1 MKKLNLVQLLLL
13 TSILSTSCSSIR
25 ELSPSYTKT
34 YRITYNYSCQSG
46 YIMAQDVNGNR
57 FCVLSDN
64 SRFKTFSHET
74 KVNNKAVAKKSKKVP
89 KINCQRVFKEV
100 NQCMR

>member
-1 MKKLNLVQLLLL
+1 MKYLMLLF
-13 TSILSTSCSSIR
+13 ITSCGMNQ
-25 ELSPSYTKT
+25 LQPTYTKT
-34 YRITYNYSCQSG
+34 YKVTYNYSCQPG

-64 SRFKTFSHET
+64 SRFKTFSYET
-74 KVNNKAVAKKSKKVP
+74 KTNTKAVAKKPKKVE
-89 KINCQRVFKEV
+89 KINCQRVFREI

>member
-1 MKKLNLVQLLLL
+1 MRKLNLVQLLLL
-13 TSILSTSCSSIR
+13 TSILLTSCSSIR

-34 YRITYNYSCQSG
+34 YRITYNYSCQQG

-74 KVNNKAVAKKSKKVP
+74 KVNTKTTIKKPKKVA
-89 KINCQRVFKEV
+89 KINCQRVFKEI

>member
-1 MKKLNLVQLLLL
+1 MKYLILLFISSCGMNQLQ
-13 TSILSTSCSSIR
+13 SSYER
-25 ELSPSYTKT
+25 KYTVT
-34 YRITYNYSCQSG
+34 MHEYCPNH
-46 YIMAQDVNGNR
+46 YIMAQDVNGDR

-74 KVNNKAVAKKSKKVP
+74 KVNNRAVAKKSKKIA
-89 KINCQRVFKEV
+89 KIDCKRVFREI

>member
-1 MKKLNLVQLLLL
+1 
-13 TSILSTSCSSIR
+13 
-25 ELSPSYTKT
+25 
-34 YRITYNYSCQSG
+34 
-46 YIMAQDVNGNR
+46 MAQDVNGNR

-74 KVNNKAVAKKSKKVP
+74 KVNTKTTIKKPKKVA
-89 KINCQRVFKEV
+89 KINCQRVFKEI